1 MTKAMSRI
9 KTRAKQKHPIVI
21 DGRLD
26 WGNAEK
32 LSFLFL
38 FGGVGYGLVELIWRG
53 RTHPSMVI
61 TGGICFLLVYGINKA
76 LRRRPLLLRSAVSCA
91 AITAVEFSVGAVVN
105 LMLELS
111 VWDYS
116 ANRFNVLGQIC
127 PLYTFLWFLLSI
139 PLMLISA
146 RLSKKIDIS

>member
-1 MTKAMSRI
+1 MTNAMSRI

-61 TGGICFLLVYGINKA
+61 TGGICFLLVYGIRHYGGRIF
-76 LRRRPLLLRSAVSCA
+76 RRRRRQSHARAFGLGLFRQPFQRARTDLSALYISLVSLIHSA
-91 AITAVEFSVGAVVN
+91 DADIGPPFKEDRQFVN
-105 LMLELS
+105 
-111 VWDYS
+111 
-116 ANRFNVLGQIC
+116 F
-127 PLYTFLWFLLSI
+127 
-139 PLMLISA
+139 
-146 RLSKKIDIS
+146 